1 MCVRSVVASVLIAFA
16 LLGCGRFRKAKECE
30 LLAKTVS
37 AWIARQPAPNP
48 AAATPASLS
57 EEARVTAQNYETLDR
72 ELGAL
77 DIQSPELSTRV
88 ARYRKLARNSAQALA
103 DVGRALSASDLEL
116 ARRRR
121 VDFDAIV
128 QAEAPLVAEIN
139 GQCKR

>member
-1 MCVRSVVASVLIAFA
+1 VRSVVCSVLVALS
-16 LLGCGRFRKAKECE
+16 LLGCGRFRKAKECD

-37 AWIARQPAPNP
+37 AWLSRQPPPNP
-48 AAATPASLS
+48 AAVTAAALS
-57 EEARVTAQNYETLDR
+57 EQARLTAQNYETLDR

-77 DIQSPELSTRV
+77 DIQSLELASRV
-88 ARYRKLARNSAQALA
+88 ARYRKLARDSAHALS
-103 DVGRALSASDLEL
+103 DVGRALSASDLDL

-139 GQCKR
+139 RECKR

>member
-1 MCVRSVVASVLIAFA
+1 VRTRVCWLLLACSLVA
-16 LLGCGRFRKAKECE
+16 CGRFRKAKECDV
-30 LLAKTVS
+30 LAKTVS

-48 AAATPASLS
+48 ALATPESLM
-57 EEARVTAQNYETLDR
+57 EEAKVTAQNYEALDR

-77 DIQSPELSTRV
+77 DIQSVELSSRV
-88 ARYRKLARNSAQALA
+88 ARYRKLARDSAHALS
-103 DVGRALSASDLEL
+103 DVGRALSARDLEL

-139 GQCKR
+139 HECKR